1 MAQITQILLSEC
13 PITEPILVNGN
24 CEMKNCSKE
33 EFDSKSC
40 IINNT
45 IIKIQWL
52 NNIIM
57 IGGLSYRYINF
68 GTYSNGDMVVET
80 TCYPAKSQ
88 RYFYGLK
95 KNGRPFFTNKTTQDE
110 TPYNLIE
117 TKEFS
122 YSGGLYE
129 AESII
134 IKSSEDGDGNGKEYF
149 LNIGKLD
156 CSVELYDL
164 EKNTF
169 YYKSLKKFT
178 TYEYIKTFRHTIFSF
193 PAGNNKY
200 LYFIGFTSD
209 KNYWWDVNVTV
220 HFQKHIFNS
229 INDFENTESVY
240 DSAPILL
247 KGCGTIM
254 SSFLT
259 EKGLIIV
266 FFLTKSDNNIYYN
279 IRKYEADFSNP
290 VEFKFQSYIDND
302 KIFFKCIHL
311 KEEVGIFVYYKSIDN
326 IQTLCMA
333 FREFNITNNT
343 FVNYLSDEHSEI
355 LLNKKVFNVDALL
368 SDMIKLNEDKI
379 CLFTLLEN
387 KETAYIILVDIF
399 GVKQIKIRYY
409 YIPIFGLYNFKILYE
424 LRIHNYNNF
433 MAFASSNCPNK
444 KCESD
449 RDEHYSNLIIFNYPN
464 STDTEFNIEE
474 YIIKNNTNIHFNEVE
489 IDLKTNLIFE
499 NNVFGYILS
508 NVGIEDIIDC
518 DDYKLYSSKDE
529 TKEINANTILDLDEN
544 FKIKYIGN
552 DKVYRVLNCKI
563 QYYFIATEP
572 DLSIYDIYPE
582 KKQGDE
588 DNEALF
594 KKEKYYGR
602 LTNFIIISNH
612 ELSTECK
619 NNTCDLCLN
628 EQKDYCLTCKYKYSF
643 MADGTKICFDLSN
656 NKCTST
662 DIIKNKCTNIT
673 LNPIQISELDSIIR
687 GEYLSN
693 NTKYNGKNN
702 IIQTENVLFQVTSLD
717 NQSNSDFREL
727 SIIDLGKCKE
737 KLKAHYNIP
746 ETESLII
753 YKTDIK
759 TSNSI
764 QTYVQYEIYNPLN
777 LERLNLTF
785 CEDSKVTISSNVHLD
800 NSTISLYN
808 SLFDSGYNLFDEKD
822 PFYSDICCTYTSQ
835 NGTDMTLVDRKKE
848 ILDIKGNISL
858 CQENCELSFFNST
871 TQDIKCVCYPQ
882 INKIETDFSY
892 SDKKFPF
899 ELIRDNFFNSI
910 KNSNFLVLKCY
921 KLAFDI
927 SSLLINFGRIIMT
940 IIVIIS
946 FAFLFVF
953 LFYDYKRIDSF
964 LITIL
969 NSKMKNKTNLSDNKL
984 LKTKKKEYKKKNLH
998 KNNNK
1003 IKRSYL
1009 TDNNQTI
1016 IEKSA
1021 PPKKNVTNSN
1031 ITINSK
1037 LNNLDLKE
1045 NDSSSKNFVNDFSD
1059 KKKDNEN
1066 NNKKVKNNTNI
1077 NIIKIKNF
1085 HIKKYVS
1092 KKKKL
1097 KKDESLNDTK
1107 NKKINNNDIISSKF
1121 IIYEKGNKNSQIL
1134 NDQELNSLDYEKA
1147 LEMDNRSFGQYYAS
1161 IIKRNQLI
1169 LFTFCSNKDYNLLS
1183 IKICLFLT
1191 HFSLYL
1197 TMNCFFFGDKT
1208 MHQIYLDNGAYRFL
1222 FQLPQIIYTSVL
1234 TLTVNT
1240 ILKHLSL
1247 SDGIFMRLKRQK
1259 IINKA
1264 KCKKIKGC
1272 LKIKFS
1278 IFFILN
1284 YLLLLFLWYYISCF
1298 SGVFKN
1304 TQNILFSDTLI
1315 SFFLSLLYPFG
1326 YNLFPAFFRI
1336 SALRAEKK
1344 DKNCLYSFGRLL
1356 SFH

>member
-1 MAQITQILLSEC
+1 MSLH
-13 PITEPILVNGN
+13 
-24 CEMKNCSKE
+24 
-33 EFDSKSC
+33 
-40 IINNT
+40 
-45 IIKIQWL
+45 
-52 NNIIM
+52 
-57 IGGLSYRYINF
+57 
-68 GTYSNGDMVVET
+68 
-80 TCYPAKSQ
+80 
-88 RYFYGLK
+88 
-95 KNGRPFFTNKTTQDE
+95 
-110 TPYNLIE
+110 
-117 TKEFS
+117 
-122 YSGGLYE
+122 
-129 AESII
+129 SI
-134 IKSSEDGDGNGKEYF
+134 
-149 LNIGKLD
+149 
-156 CSVELYDL
+156 
-164 EKNTF
+164 
-169 YYKSLKKFT
+169 
-178 TYEYIKTFRHTIFSF
+178 R
-193 PAGNNKY
+193 A
-200 LYFIGFTSD
+200 
-209 KNYWWDVNVTV
+209 
-220 HFQKHIFNS
+220 
-229 INDFENTESVY
+229 
-240 DSAPILL
+240 
-247 KGCGTIM
+247 
-254 SSFLT
+254 
-259 EKGLIIV
+259 
-266 FFLTKSDNNIYYN
+266 
-279 IRKYEADFSNP
+279 
-290 VEFKFQSYIDND
+290 
-302 KIFFKCIHL
+302 
-311 KEEVGIFVYYKSIDN
+311 
-326 IQTLCMA
+326 
-333 FREFNITNNT
+333 
-343 FVNYLSDEHSEI
+343 
-355 LLNKKVFNVDALL
+355 
-368 SDMIKLNEDKI
+368 
-379 CLFTLLEN
+379 
-387 KETAYIILVDIF
+387 AYIILVDIF

-927 SSLLINFGRIIMT
+927 SSLLINFDHNCYYI
-940 IIVIIS
+940 
-946 FAFLFVF
+946 FCLFICF
-953 LFYDYKRIDSF
+953 SF
-964 LITIL
+964 L
-969 NSKMKNKTNLSDNKL
+969 
-984 LKTKKKEYKKKNLH
+984 
-998 KNNNK
+998 
-1003 IKRSYL
+1003 
-1009 TDNNQTI
+1009 
-1016 IEKSA
+1016 
-1021 PPKKNVTNSN
+1021 
-1031 ITINSK
+1031 
-1037 LNNLDLKE
+1037 
-1045 NDSSSKNFVNDFSD
+1045 
-1059 KKKDNEN
+1059 
-1066 NNKKVKNNTNI
+1066 
-1077 NIIKIKNF
+1077 
-1085 HIKKYVS
+1085 
-1092 KKKKL
+1092 
-1097 KKDESLNDTK
+1097 
-1107 NKKINNNDIISSKF
+1107 
-1121 IIYEKGNKNSQIL
+1121 
-1134 NDQELNSLDYEKA
+1134 
-1147 LEMDNRSFGQYYAS
+1147 
-1161 IIKRNQLI
+1161 
-1169 LFTFCSNKDYNLLS
+1169 
-1183 IKICLFLT
+1183 
-1191 HFSLYL
+1191 
-1197 TMNCFFFGDKT
+1197 
-1208 MHQIYLDNGAYRFL
+1208 
-1222 FQLPQIIYTSVL
+1222 
-1234 TLTVNT
+1234 
-1240 ILKHLSL
+1240 
-1247 SDGIFMRLKRQK
+1247 
-1259 IINKA
+1259 
-1264 KCKKIKGC
+1264 
-1272 LKIKFS
+1272 
-1278 IFFILN
+1278 
-1284 YLLLLFLWYYISCF
+1284 
-1298 SGVFKN
+1298 
-1304 TQNILFSDTLI
+1304 
-1315 SFFLSLLYPFG
+1315 
-1326 YNLFPAFFRI
+1326 
-1336 SALRAEKK
+1336 
-1344 DKNCLYSFGRLL
+1344 
-1356 SFH
+1356 

>member
-1 MAQITQILLSEC
+1 MFKNYINRQIIPFKSLHLFFYIILAKITQILLNDC

-24 CEMKNCSKE
+24 CQMKNCSKE
-33 EFDSKSC
+33 EFNSKSC

-45 IIKIQWL
+45 IIKTQWL
-52 NNIIM
+52 NNIIR
-57 IGGLSYRYINF
+57 IGGLTYRYINF

-80 TCYPAKSQ
+80 TCYPPKTK

-95 KNGRPFFTNKTTQDE
+95 KNGRPFFTNKTTQNE

-117 TKEFS
+117 TNEFS
-122 YSGGLYE
+122 YTGGLFE
-129 AESII
+129 AESIV
-134 IKSSEDGDGNGKEYF
+134 IKSSEVGNGNGKEYF
-149 LNIGKLD
+149 LSIAKLE
-156 CSVELYDL
+156 CSVELYDF
-164 EKNTF
+164 ENNKF
-169 YYKSLKKFT
+169 YYRSLKKFT
-178 TYEYIKTFRHTIFSF
+178 TYENIKTFRHAVFPF

-200 LYFIGFTSD
+200 FYFIGFTSD
-209 KNYWWDVNVTV
+209 KNFWTDSNSNITV

-229 INDFENTESVY
+229 INNFANTESVY

-247 KGCGTIM
+247 KGCGKIM

-259 EKGLIIV
+259 QKGLIIV
-266 FFLTKSDNNIYYN
+266 FFLTKSNNNIYYN
-279 IRKYEADFSNP
+279 IIKYEADFSNP
-290 VEFKFQSYIDND
+290 AGYKFQPYIDNE

-311 KEEVGIFVYYKSIDN
+311 KEEVGIFVYYKSIDSV
-326 IQTLCMA
+326 QTLCMA
-333 FREFNITNNT
+333 FREFNTTYNT
-343 FVNYLSDEHSEI
+343 FINYLSDEHSEI
-355 LLNKKVFNVDALL
+355 LLNKKDFHVTALF
-368 SDMIKLNEDKI
+368 SDMIRLNEDKI
-379 CLFTLLEN
+379 CLFTLLGN

-433 MAFASSNCPNK
+433 IAFASSHCPNK
-444 KCESD
+444 KCD
-449 RDEHYSNLIIFNYPN
+449 GDNDEHYTSLIIFNYPN
-464 STDTEFNIEE
+464 SSDAEFNIED

-518 DDYKLYSSKDE
+518 DNYAFYSSKDE
-529 TKEINANTILDLDEN
+529 TKEISANTILDLDEN

-552 DKVYRVLNCKI
+552 DEVYPVLNCKI

-572 DLSIYDIYPE
+572 DLRIYDTYPE
-582 KKQGDE
+582 IKQGDE

-594 KKEKYYGR
+594 KKEKYNGR

-612 ELSTECK
+612 ELSSQCQD
-619 NNTCDLCLN
+619 NTCGLCLN
-628 EQKDYCLTCKYKYSF
+628 EQKDYCLTCKYNYSF
-643 MADGTKICFDLSN
+643 ISDGTKICFDLPTTEEESDSTTEKAKDEIIEAESTEKESELITEKIKDEIIDTQSQSIDN
-656 NKCTST
+656 SKCKPE
-662 DIIKNKCTNIT
+662 DIIKNKCTSIT
-673 LNPIQISELDSIIR
+673 LNQIQISELDSIIR

-693 NTKYNGKNN
+693 NTKFNGKNN

-737 KLKAHYNIP
+737 KLKAHYSIP

-764 QTYVQYEIYNPLN
+764 QTYVQYEVYNPLN

-822 PFYSDICCTYTSQ
+822 PFYSDICCTYTSK
-835 NGTDMTLVDRKKE
+835 NGADMTLIDRKKE
-848 ILDIKGNISL
+848 IFDVKGNISL

-871 TQDIKCVCYPQ
+871 TQDIKCVCDPQ
-882 INKIETDFSY
+882 INKIKTDFSY
-892 SDKKFPF
+892 SDEKFTF

-921 KLAFDI
+921 KLAFDT
-927 SSLLINFGRIIMT
+927 SSLLINVGRIIMT

-946 FAFLFVF
+946 FSFLFVF
-953 LFYDYKRIDSF
+953 LFCDYKRIDSF
-964 LITIL
+964 LIDIV
-969 NSKMKNKTNLSDNKL
+969 NSKMKNKNKANMSDNKL
-984 LKTKKKEYKKKNLH
+984 LKTKKKKYKKKKLS
-998 KNNNK
+998 KNNNN
-1003 IKRSYL
+1003 IKGSYL

-1016 IEKSA
+1016 IEKSV

-1045 NDSSSKNFVNDFSD
+1045 NDSSSKNFVNDFLD
-1059 KKKDNEN
+1059 KRKDNEN
-1066 NNKKVKNNTNI
+1066 SNKKIKNNTNI

-1092 KKKKL
+1092 KKKK
-1097 KKDESLNDTK
+1097 
-1107 NKKINNNDIISSKF
+1107 
-1121 IIYEKGNKNSQIL
+1121 
-1134 NDQELNSLDYEKA
+1134 NDQ
-1147 LEMDNRSFGQYYAS
+1147 R
-1161 IIKRNQLI
+1161 
-1169 LFTFCSNKDYNLLS
+1169 
-1183 IKICLFLT
+1183 
-1191 HFSLYL
+1191 
-1197 TMNCFFFGDKT
+1197 
-1208 MHQIYLDNGAYRFL
+1208 
-1222 FQLPQIIYTSVL
+1222 
-1234 TLTVNT
+1234 
-1240 ILKHLSL
+1240 
-1247 SDGIFMRLKRQK
+1247 
-1259 IINKA
+1259 
-1264 KCKKIKGC
+1264 CK
-1272 LKIKFS
+1272 F
-1278 IFFILN
+1278 
-1284 YLLLLFLWYYISCF
+1284 
-1298 SGVFKN
+1298 
-1304 TQNILFSDTLI
+1304 
-1315 SFFLSLLYPFG
+1315 
-1326 YNLFPAFFRI
+1326 
-1336 SALRAEKK
+1336 E
-1344 DKNCLYSFGRLL
+1344 
-1356 SFH
+1356 